1 VEAPEVKM
9 YSDYKSPFAYLAFDP
24 AFALPERYRV
34 RLRWIPFQLRIKGQ
48 GKRSVY
54 SEYKVAYSYLDAR
67 RWAEPRGILI
77 RGPLKVYDTM
87 AALIGGLFAEKQGRL
102 LDYSREAYARFF
114 RRELEADQPDA
125 IAGLI
130 ADLGLPA
137 DQYREYLN
145 GDGVGDYERAQE
157 EAAADHVFGVPM
169 FFFEG
174 EPFWGYDRMP
184 ILEQRLSES
193 GLQIAPSR
201 GSIG

>member
-1 VEAPEVKM
+1 MPT
-9 YSDYKSPFAYLAFDP
+9 F
-24 AFALPERYRV
+24 
-34 RLRWIPFQLRIKGQ
+34 
-48 GKRSVY
+48 
-54 SEYKVAYSYLDAR
+54 VAGS
-67 RWAEPRGILI
+67 
-77 RGPLKVYDTM
+77 
-87 AALIGGLFAEKQGRL
+87 F
-102 LDYSREAYARFF
+102 
-114 RRELEADQPDA
+114 A